1 LEQNFPNP
9 FNPTTA
15 LRFQLPAASAVRLVV
30 YDMLGREVSVLMDE
44 NKQAGIHTATFN
56 GDGLASGV
64 YYYRLTTPGHVETR
78 KMALVR

>member
-1 LEQNFPNP
+1 
-9 FNPTTA
+9 
-15 LRFQLPAASAVRLVV
+15 
-30 YDMLGREVSVLMDE
+30 MLGREVSVLMDE